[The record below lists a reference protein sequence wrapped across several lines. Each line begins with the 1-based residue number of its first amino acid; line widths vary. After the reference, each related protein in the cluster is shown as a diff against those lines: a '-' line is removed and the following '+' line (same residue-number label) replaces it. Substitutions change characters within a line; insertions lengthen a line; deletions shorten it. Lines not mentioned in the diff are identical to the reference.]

1 MKEIIW
7 IIDINSKIFNII
19 CLSSKLISHFR
30 LGFDFDR
37 LSVESEHLD
46 RCQTILQNKMKL
58 GKNSP
63 EQNGS

>member
-19 CLSSKLISHFR
+19 YFSSKLIIHFR

-37 LSVESEHLD
+37 LSVEDEHLD
-46 RCQTILQNKMKL
+46 RYDKMKL
-58 GKNSP
+58 GKTVRNKMDN
-63 EQNGS
+63 EDL

>member
-19 CLSSKLISHFR
+19 CLSSKLIIHFR

-37 LSVESEHLD
+37 CE
-46 RCQTILQNKMKL
+46 TILQNKMKL
-58 GKNSP
+58 GKTVRNKMDH
-63 EQNGS
+63 EGL